1 MGLVLM
7 VWVGGRWGLASKGP
21 RSDEIHFPFPW
32 SHGCTFACGCSIF
45 LAKLLDTG
53 KRGCSLS
60 HVLIAFRCF

>member
-1 MGLVLM
+1 M

-21 RSDEIHFPFPW
+21 RSDEIHF
-32 SHGCTFACGCSIF
+32 SISMVTWMHTRMRVFHF

-60 HVLIAFRCF
+60 HVLIAFRCV